1 MAAGAVLL
9 GAGAYFGKQARDKTD
24 EWQAAERNGAA
35 YPGGVADIES
45 AGQRAETLEI
55 VSFVVG
61 GVALATGVVLLV
73 LDGASPLA
81 GPVAAAPSG
90 VRVAF

>member
-1 MAAGAVLL
+1 MLL
-9 GAGAYFGKQARDKTD
+9 GAGAYFGKQGGEKTG
-24 EWQAAERNGAA
+24 EGEAAERSGAA
-35 YPGGVADIES
+35 YAGGVADTED

-61 GVALATGVVLLV
+61 GVALATGGGVLV